1 MSGAFMS
8 GAFTSGA
15 AMSITQAG
23 FADPVGESQA
33 CFRAVLDAFARPGSI
48 HEAGASLDPPVPLD
62 QATAAALLT
71 LVDGDT
77 PLWLDEAAEAAWG
90 WLAFHCGAV
99 RAARADAAFGL
110 VIGAVALEG
119 FGAGSDDAPEDGA
132 TVVVQ
137 VAALGAG
144 RRLRLSG
151 PGLEHPVVFAVDG
164 LGEGFVAAWA
174 ANHGR
179 YPLGVDVVLCA
190 GDRLAALPRSVV
202 VEEA

>member
-1 MSGAFMS
+1 M
-8 GAFTSGA
+8 TL
-15 AMSITQAG
+15 THPG

-48 HEAGASLDPPVPLD
+48 HEVAAPLEPPPPLGR
-62 QATAAALLT
+62 ATAAALLT

-77 PLWLDEAAEAAWG
+77 PLWMDGAAEAAWE

-99 RAARADAAFGL
+99 RGTRGEAAFGL
-110 VIGAVALEG
+110 VLGAWALEG
-119 FGAGSDDAPEDGA
+119 FGTGSDGAPENGA

-137 VAALGAG
+137 VAGLGAG

-164 LGEGFVAAWA
+164 LGDGFVAEWA
-174 ANHGR
+174 INHGR
-179 YPLGVDVVLCA
+179 FPRGVDVVLCA
-190 GDRLAALPRSVV
+190 GERLAALPRSVSI
-202 VEEA
+202 EEA

>member
-1 MSGAFMS
+1 MSV
-8 GAFTSGA
+8 
-15 AMSITQAG
+15 TQPG

-48 HEAGASLDPPVPLD
+48 HQVAPPLEPPPPLD
-62 QATAAALLT
+62 RATAAALLT

-77 PLWLDEAAEAAWG
+77 PVWLDGAAEATWE

-99 RAARADAAFGL
+99 RAPRADAAFGVVL
-110 VIGAVALEG
+110 GALALEG

-137 VAALGAG
+137 AAGLGTG
-144 RRLRLSG
+144 RRLRLRG
-151 PGLEHPVVFAVDG
+151 PGLEHPVVLAVDG
-164 LGEGFVAAWA
+164 LGDGFVAEWA

-179 YPLGVDVVLCA
+179 FPRGVDVVLCA
-190 GDRLAALPRSVV
+190 GDRLAALPRSVTI
-202 VEEA
+202 EEA